1 MNRLDHCIEVLS
13 VEKGKLHLREI
24 AQILV
29 ARYPAVYGGLDLE
42 DLGKKVGQSISNHI
56 RSAKR
61 KAKIS
66 KVPNGKGGHLSG
78 VYKAKQKRKKTA
90 SAKRPQVSTLYT
102 GKAGEYGLLSELLF
116 QGYNA
121 SIMTVDEGID
131 VVASKGNKYFHI
143 QVKTA
148 NCNKYGKFQ
157 FTIPAKSYKSNNA
170 STTFY
175 VFITRRLIAGAWRS
189 DYIVFQSGD
198 IAKLIA
204 TGVVAAGK
212 QHSFLVLYEGNRCLL
227 NNGND
232 ITYHL
237 NNFDPMK

>member
-1 MNRLDHCIEVLS
+1 MNRLDMCLEVLQA
-13 VEKGKLHLREI
+13 VKKKMHVRDI
-24 AQILV
+24 AGAL
-29 ARYPAVYGGLDLE
+29 ATRYPAEFGTE
-42 DLGKKVGQSISNHI
+42 DTETLARKVSQSISNHI
-56 RSAKR
+56 RSAGR
-61 KAKIS
+61 NSKIS
-66 KVPNGKGGHLSG
+66 KVPNGRGGHLSG
-78 VYKAKQKRKKTA
+78 MFRAKQKRKKTTL
-90 SAKRPQVSTLYT
+90 AKPPQVSNGYT

-116 QGYNA
+116 MGYNA

-131 VVASKGNKYFHI
+131 VVASRDNKYFHI

-148 NCNKYGKFQ
+148 NSNPQGKFQ
-157 FTIPAKSYKSNNA
+157 FTISAKSYKSYDA

-175 VFITRRLIAGAWRS
+175 VLITHHFICNAWRS

-198 IAKLIA
+198 ITKLIA

>member
-13 VEKGKLHLREI
+13 VEKRKLHLREI
-24 AQILV
+24 ARLLV
-29 ARYPAVYGGLDLE
+29 ARYPSVYGGLDLE

-78 VYKAKQKRKKTA
+78 VYKAKQKREKTA
-90 SAKRPQVSTLYT
+90 SAKLPPVSNLYT

-116 QGYNA
+116 RGYNA

-148 NCNKYGKFQ
+148 NCNKHGKFQ
-157 FTIPAKSYKSNNA
+157 FTIQAKSYKSNNA

-212 QHSFLVLYEGNRCLL
+212 QHSFLVLYDGNRCLL

>member
-1 MNRLDHCIEVLS
+1 VNRLDHCIEVLS

-24 AQILV
+24 ARLLA

-42 DLGKKVGQSISNHI
+42 DLAKKVGQSISNHI
-56 RSAKR
+56 RTAKQ

-66 KVPNGKGGHLSG
+66 RVTNGKGGHLSG
-78 VYKAKQKRKKTA
+78 MYKAKQRRVRTPQA
-90 SAKRPQVSTLYT
+90 EPPQVSNLYT

-116 QGYNA
+116 RGYNA

-131 VVASKGNKYFHI
+131 VVASKENKYFHI

-157 FTIPAKSYKSNNA
+157 FTIQEKSYKSNNA

-175 VFITRRLIAGAWRS
+175 ALITRRHLLGAWRN

-198 IAKLIA
+198 IARLIA
-204 TGVVAAGK
+204 ENIVTRGK
-212 QHSFLVLYEGNRCLL
+212 QYSFLIRYEGDRCLL
-227 NNGND
+227 NNGKN

-237 NNFDPMK
+237 NNFEPLK